1 MQLYQKIWQGTSSA
15 FSQSENHGWHHQPF
29 INDVMSSMTKMMMR
43 TCDHS
48 WTWQSLWLATMTWH
62 TTILHTLFSY
72 DIQNLHT
79 SKSSWQTGMWI
90 RAIAAHQ
97 HRLLFQPKHL
107 QLLLP
112 PLLKH
117 HCLQKIYQPT
127 RHVWQAW
134 QVQALDPWIDQQ
146 HAAANNEIPESV
158 EDKMLDFGE
167 PMMRDLPDVDLS
179 TR

>member
-1 MQLYQKIWQGTSSA
+1 MASWCSREFPMQLYQKIWQGTSSA

-90 RAIAAHQ
+90 RAVAAHQ
-97 HRLLFQPKHL
+97 H
-107 QLLLP
+107 
-112 PLLKH
+112 PLTISTQTPAASSSTTSKTSLSAEDISANKT
-117 HCLQKIYQPT
+117 CLTSLTGTSSGSLNRPT
-127 RHVWQAW
+127 
-134 QVQALDPWIDQQ
+134 
-146 HAAANNEIPESV
+146 
-158 EDKMLDFGE
+158 
-167 PMMRDLPDVDLS
+167 
-179 TR
+179 TRRCK